1 MRSLLFLCFLCL
13 SLTANAQWSSTVT
26 LNSFN
31 NNSFYIDH
39 FCVAS
44 ENSVFAGGKKK
55 ETWTSPSV
63 GIIYYTLDGGMVWDS
78 IEFSNRFISAIKS
91 PSSNVIY
98 FVSTQLVYPTFG
110 STYQKKYLHRSMN
123 GGQTWTESLIDSTSL
138 GLMNNALSFFNDS
151 VGILKLG
158 SLNFFIT
165 RDYGQ
170 NWTPINLPVHKF
182 STTLGGDTLLLEVQN
197 ISTVNL
203 TSLDLVNSLYTANC
217 VGTLQAYSKSN
228 ETLMRAFLAY
238 DGTALGYPYDNYTS
252 ITMDDYP
259 LGHQRIL
266 HFPNIN
272 IIVSV
277 RLTATNIY
285 LLSGSIASSSD
296 GGYTFYEQYSTE
308 PDADTSVFMYFDF
321 ANENIGYAVTRS
333 LADNTYKI
341 QKTTNGGGV
350 TNNFISPPIQFV
362 AGVNEHS
369 KNEISI
375 YPNPTAEKI
384 KITSTNVI
392 NRIELID
399 LYGRTILM
407 SPEVK
412 EYEYS
417 LDLSA
422 YSNGNYIV
430 KIFSN
435 DQLHY
440 LSLIKE

>member
-1 MRSLLFLCFLCL
+1 
-13 SLTANAQWSSTVT
+13 
-26 LNSFN
+26 
-31 NNSFYIDH
+31 
-39 FCVAS
+39 
-44 ENSVFAGGKKK
+44 
-55 ETWTSPSV
+55 
-63 GIIYYTLDGGMVWDS
+63 
-78 IEFSNRFISAIKS
+78 
-91 PSSNVIY
+91 
-98 FVSTQLVYPTFG
+98 
-110 STYQKKYLHRSMN
+110 
-123 GGQTWTESLIDSTSL
+123 
-138 GLMNNALSFFNDS
+138 
-151 VGILKLG
+151 
-158 SLNFFIT
+158 
-165 RDYGQ
+165 
-170 NWTPINLPVHKF
+170 
-182 STTLGGDTLLLEVQN
+182 
-197 ISTVNL
+197 
-203 TSLDLVNSLYTANC
+203 LDLVNSLYTANC

-392 NRIELID
+392 NPIELID

-422 YSNGNYIV
+422 YSNGKYILKVISDV
-430 KIFSN
+430 KTEFHSI
-435 DQLHY
+435 
-440 LSLIKE
+440 IKN